1 MAGFDLSV
9 FENKRTNLESK
20 LSEISEIALNL
31 GLDKTVQ
38 AMQKSITELKDDKFK
53 VVVVGEF
60 SRGKST
66 FINALLGKRI
76 LPASTKPTTTI
87 LNKIYF
93 SEFPKY
99 RVVFREKKDN
109 YRDISED
116 EFKKIIA
123 PKEPI
128 IGDEQSEFD
137 YQNNLQKISDIA
149 FAEIGYPTKLCK
161 GGVEIVDTPG
171 TNDLDSA
178 REEITYKFIP
188 ESDVAIVLL
197 SACQILTESE
207 MKFIKDRIIKSDIQ
221 KTYYVINFKD
231 RMMEKANEIKVLE
244 YARLHLEAVSPNP
257 RIFMVSAKG
266 ALKYR
271 RTLNNEEV
279 KGAIPTIES
288 TGFIELEQNI
298 SEFLTNE
305 RGSVK
310 LSKFIERGIRI
321 STELKKNS
329 IAISLGTLNMGLDE
343 LEQKI
348 KKLRPEVH
356 RVKTICNESISGLKS
371 ILTSSGLET
380 QAELRRG
387 LERIANSAGSTVQNY
402 QGTLSNEEIAK
413 AIENVVAPMQT
424 ELQSRI
430 SKKQKD
436 LISDEVE
443 RVNRKLGYE
452 WEAINN
458 SIIDELTFQSVDKAL
473 DLENLKSKDEDIS
486 YMKSG
491 ASALGIVAIVG
502 VIHLAIFAIPA
513 AFFGGKYIFAHF
525 QNKKRERILE
535 KAREHVDSRY
545 RNIIPELIKSFDE
558 QWKNSLN
565 TVIDNLK
572 TELDRKY
579 VGIEEQLSSILN
591 ERSNEKVKID
601 EIRESLLKQDKSL
614 EDIINDLIVMMAS
627 LT

>member
-1 MAGFDLSV
+1 MAGFDLSI
-9 FENKRTNLESK
+9 FENKRLHLESK
-20 LSEISEIALNL
+20 LSKISEIALSL
-31 GLDKTVQ
+31 GIDKTVL
-38 AMQKSITELKDDKFK
+38 AIQKSITELNDDTFK
-53 VVVVGEF
+53 IVVVGEF

-66 FINALLGKRI
+66 FINALLGKKI

-93 SEFPKY
+93 SESPKY
-99 RVVFREKKDN
+99 RMVFRDKKEN
-109 YRDISED
+109 YRDITEE

-128 IGDEQSEFD
+128 IGDEQSEYD
-137 YQNNLQKISDIA
+137 YQNNLRKISDIA
-149 FAEIGYPTKLCK
+149 FAEIGYPTKICK

-171 TNDLDSA
+171 TNDLDAA

-207 MKFIKDRIIKSDIQ
+207 MSFIKDRIIKSDIQ
-221 KTYYVINFKD
+221 KIYYVINFKD
-231 RMMEKANEIKVLE
+231 RMQEKANETKVLE
-244 YARLHLEAVSPNP
+244 YARKHLESVSSNP

-266 ALKYR
+266 ALNYR
-271 RTLNNEEV
+271 RAHNNEDV
-279 KGAIPTIES
+279 KGVIPNTIES
-288 TGFIELEQNI
+288 TGFIELEENI

-321 STELKKNS
+321 STELKNSS
-329 IAISLGTLNMGLDE
+329 IAISLGTLNIGLDE

-348 KKLRPEVH
+348 KKLRPEVQ
-356 RVKTICNESISGLKS
+356 RVKTICNDSISGLRS
-371 ILTSSGLET
+371 ILMSSGLET
-380 QAELRRG
+380 QGELRKG
-387 LERIANSAGSTVQNY
+387 LERIANSAGSTVRNY

-424 ELQSRI
+424 EIQSRI
-430 SKKQKD
+430 SKKQQD

-458 SIIDELTFQSVDKAL
+458 SIIDELTFQSVDKSL
-473 DLENLKSKDEDIS
+473 DLENLQSVDEDMS
-486 YMKSG
+486 YIKSG
-491 ASALGIVAIVG
+491 AGALGIVAFVG
-502 VIHLAIFAIPA
+502 AIHLAVFALPV
-513 AFFGGKYIFAHF
+513 AFFGGKYIFSYF

-535 KAREHVDSRY
+535 KAREQVDSRY
-545 RNIIPELIKSFDE
+545 RDIIPELIKSFDE
-558 QWKNSLN
+558 QWKNSLS
-565 TVIDNLK
+565 TVINNLK

-579 VGIEEQLSSILN
+579 VGIEQQLNSILN
-591 ERSNEKVKID
+591 DRSSEKMKVD
-601 EIRESLLKQDKSL
+601 EIRKDLLKQDKL
-614 EDIINDLIVMMAS
+614 LGDIINDLNGLLAG
-627 LT
+627 